1 MIFMN
6 GDYEWFMQS
15 NLDEYT
21 GKWIAIVNK
30 RIVATSENVTDVLKK
45 VREEYPKTT
54 PFVTKVPEKMLM
66 VV

>member
-30 RIVATSENVTDVLKK
+30 KIVATSENVTDVLKK
-45 VREEYPKTT
+45 VREECPKTT